1 MPIAGKVA
9 KILDEVKVVINR
21 GSKDGVKPGMRF
33 VAYAEVDEVTD
44 PDTGESLGKWEL
56 VKGRLLAAHV
66 QPRMSVCT
74 PEPEG
79 TVASAGAGG
88 GERVLSWEMVAVSM
102 MDRKRAGASGL
113 KVDTSQMAGL
123 PEAGP
128 VRVGDPV
135 RSIA

>member
-1 MPIAGKVA
+1 MPITGKVA

-66 QPRMSVCT
+66 QDRMSVCA

-79 TVASAGAGG
+79 AAAVEGG